1 MQIISSVSNA
11 RIKRVR
17 ALKQKKNRVQ
27 EGVFLAD
34 GDLLVEEALKSEH
47 RVEEVLISEEKLEAF
62 SHLLTLAE
70 NRNVPVTVVSAHVM
84 EALSDTVSPQGIVAV
99 VELPKAV
106 PPEAKGGM
114 ICLLE
119 AVADPGNVGTIIR
132 TADAV
137 GADMVLLCG
146 DCADAYA
153 PKTVRASMGSIFHL
167 PVVHLKDAVETAKH
181 YKAQGYTMVGT
192 HLHGVDAFD
201 DELHWASKTLLV
213 TGSEARGMSQEM
225 SDLCDVLLKL
235 PMPGKSE
242 SLNAAV
248 ATGVFLYTHLRLKED

>member
-1 MQIISSVSNA
+1 MVIQSVSNP

-17 ALKQKKNRVQ
+17 ALKQKKNRVA

-47 RVEEVLISEEKLEAF
+47 DVQEVLISEEKLSAF
-62 SHLLTLAE
+62 SHLVALAE
-70 NRNVPVTVVSAHVM
+70 NQSVPVTVVASHVM

-99 VELPKAV
+99 VALPKAE
-106 PPEAKGGM
+106 PPAPKGGL

-119 AVADPGNVGTIIR
+119 SVADPGNVGTIIR
-132 TADAV
+132 AADAV
-137 GADMVLLCG
+137 GADAVVLCG

-167 PVVHLKDAVETAKH
+167 PVVHLKDAAETAAF
-181 YKAQGYTMVGT
+181 YKAAGYTMVGT

-201 DELHWASKTLLV
+201 DDLHWASKTLLV
-213 TGSEARGMSQEM
+213 TGSEARGMSDTL
-225 SDLCDVLLKL
+225 SDMCDVLLRL

-248 ATGVFLYTHLRLKED
+248 ATGIFLYTHLRLRKD